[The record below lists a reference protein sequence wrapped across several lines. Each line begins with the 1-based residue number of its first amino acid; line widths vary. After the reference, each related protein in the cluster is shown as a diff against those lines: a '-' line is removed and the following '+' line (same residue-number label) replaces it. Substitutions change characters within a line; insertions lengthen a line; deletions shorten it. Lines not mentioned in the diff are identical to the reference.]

1 MIVKVVSAHGLNS
14 TWYKEKSK
22 TTSYLNSLREM
33 NHNDLSFKILSLAET
48 LNAENP
54 CASSSVNCSDIVQ
67 KHYVNASC
75 NDNYDK
81 YGELKFSQL
90 PPCVCL
96 EGWTGKY
103 CHLEESSLQLRI
115 TGRKNLVNVMKDAF
129 EGMLVTANVIQQQAI
144 SLSNLMN
151 EPEEMD
157 IDIVENSISH
167 LNVLLSYGKDIALF
181 ETAGIVAQTVET
193 IIKSAKM
200 PPRFKSQRQNHTHDS
215 YLGLRS
221 HVAKSNSKFI
231 FGNIT
236 STS

>member
-1 MIVKVVSAHGLNS
+1 M
-14 TWYKEKSK
+14 
-22 TTSYLNSLREM
+22 
-33 NHNDLSFKILSLAET
+33 
-48 LNAENP
+48 
-54 CASSSVNCSDIVQ
+54 
-67 KHYVNASC
+67 
-75 NDNYDK
+75 
-81 YGELKFSQL
+81 
-90 PPCVCL
+90 
-96 EGWTGKY
+96 
-103 CHLEESSLQLRI
+103 RI

-215 YLGLRS
+215 YLGIRS

-231 FGNIT
+231 FRNIT